1 MQKLPAKKINHVLPP
16 LRDVPVALA
25 ALTPL
30 EQRLVAMAKVDQ
42 VLIDKLPSGGR
53 MYIVG
58 REEAEIC
65 PLFASSVSRAWW
77 FRCTFGNLEK
87 QALGD

>member
-53 MYIVG
+53 MYIVKCIQG
-58 REEAEIC
+58 LVVLLHVWKSREAGFGGLKLQHEAYQ
-65 PLFASSVSRAWW
+65 AS
-77 FRCTFGNLEK
+77 
-87 QALGD
+87 